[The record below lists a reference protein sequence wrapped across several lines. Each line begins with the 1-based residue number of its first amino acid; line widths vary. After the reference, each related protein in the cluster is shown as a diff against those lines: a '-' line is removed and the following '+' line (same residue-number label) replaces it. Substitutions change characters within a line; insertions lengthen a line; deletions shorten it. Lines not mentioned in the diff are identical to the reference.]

1 MDSSR
6 TVKRRAGTWP
16 RRWLGMMLSLLLAVG
31 TLGLATPKAS
41 AASAAVTI
49 TKAIDNK
56 KDAYDKGDTVT
67 YRLNIQCSSLEDPC
81 VTGTLTDVLD
91 PNLQYTSFTV
101 GRNRDDEGVLS
112 KAPVTL
118 AQSGQTLTF
127 TIGDASDPAK
137 YFMDGETM
145 DIVVNAKV
153 IAVPANAGR
162 TIDNSASIVSPGTPI
177 DEDGPVTI
185 VVNPE
190 AAAVYDWALTKSKTA
205 PSGNPAIGGNVTYDI
220 RFTRPRNPATGRP
233 VAGGVDIAS
242 FVLKDAIP
250 AGAEPGSTGADFR
263 VGC

>member
-6 TVKRRAGTWP
+6 TVKRRAGTRP
-16 RRWLGMMLSLLLAVG
+16 RRWLGMLLSLVLAVG
-31 TLGLATPKAS
+31 TLGLAAPKAS

-81 VTGTLTDVLD
+81 VTGTVTDVLD

-101 GRNRDDEGVLS
+101 GRNTIDGALS

-127 TIGDASDPAK
+127 TVGDASDPAK
-137 YFMDGETM
+137 YFMDGESM

-153 IAVPANAGR
+153 IAVPTNAGR
-162 TIDNSASIVSPGTPI
+162 TIDNWASIASPG
-177 DEDGPVTI
+177 
-185 VVNPE
+185 
-190 AAAVYDWALTKSKTA
+190 L
-205 PSGNPAIGGNVTYDI
+205 
-220 RFTRPRNPATGRP
+220 
-233 VAGGVDIAS
+233 
-242 FVLKDAIP
+242 
-250 AGAEPGSTGADFR
+250 STD
-263 VGC
+263 